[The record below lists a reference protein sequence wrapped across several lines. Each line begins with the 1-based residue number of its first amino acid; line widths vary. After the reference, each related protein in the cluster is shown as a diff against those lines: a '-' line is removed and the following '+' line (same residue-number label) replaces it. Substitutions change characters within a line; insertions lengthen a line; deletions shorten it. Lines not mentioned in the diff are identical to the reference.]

1 MSQHGSLPGR
11 GKARAGLLLVAVTSS
26 SFAIL
31 TLILL
36 LALGGTGLSLSLLVL
51 IVTVAAVGPFGTRS
65 QIPFVWWVMAAI
77 VTIVVAIFI
86 YIMWFAATFES
97 GD

>member
-1 MSQHGSLPGR
+1 MSEHGSFAGR
-11 GKARAGLLLVAVTSS
+11 GKGRAGLLLVAVMTSG
-26 SFAIL
+26 FAIL
-31 TLILL
+31 TVILL
-36 LALGGTGLSLSLLVL
+36 LALGGTGLSLSLLAL

-65 QIPFVWWVMAAI
+65 QIPFVWWVMAAL

-86 YIMWFAATFES
+86 YIVWLAANVET

>member
-1 MSQHGSLPGR
+1 MS
-11 GKARAGLLLVAVTSS
+11 
-26 SFAIL
+26 
-31 TLILL
+31 L
-36 LALGGTGLSLSLLVL
+36 LAL
-51 IVTVAAVGPFGTRS
+51 IVTIAAVGPFGTRS